1 MSNASLNRICNDEND
16 PMLHLTMRCKHGDL
30 MQLQTSWSEDN
41 PARRFWS
48 CPRFRE
54 NSCKYFRWRDLEEI
68 DMRSKSVIPRLA
80 NRIKE
85 LEEALQF
92 YKSKE
97 KMKLLEKKGDQVCHD
112 KLIKKKKKMKCSIL
126 NWKLII
132 VLVAVF
138 FLILGINKNVNAE
151 KCSCMPLELP

>member
-1 MSNASLNRICNDEND
+1 M
-16 PMLHLTMRCKHGDL
+16 
-30 MQLQTSWSEDN
+30 
-41 PARRFWS
+41 
-48 CPRFRE
+48 E

-112 KLIKKKKKMKCSIL
+112 KLIKKKKMMKCSIL

-132 VLVAVF
+132 VFVAVF
-138 FLILGINKNVNAE
+138 FLILGINKNVNAGNVVV
-151 KCSCMPLELP
+151 CHWNCLSCYLLFSFMFGCVIHWKFVVVTLFSGLRQAYLVV

>member
-1 MSNASLNRICNDEND
+1 
-16 PMLHLTMRCKHGDL
+16 
-30 MQLQTSWSEDN
+30 MQLHISWFEDN

-48 CPRFRE
+48 CPRFHE
-54 NSCKYFRWRDLEEI
+54 NSCKYFRLRDLEEI

-85 LEEALQF
+85 SEEALQF

-97 KMKLLEKKGDQVCHD
+97 KKMKLLEKNGDQVCDD
-112 KLIKKKKKMKCSIL
+112 KLIKKKMKYSIL

-132 VLVAVF
+132 VFVAIF
-138 FLILGINKNVNAE
+138 ILF
-151 KCSCMPLELP
+151 

>member
-1 MSNASLNRICNDEND
+1 
-16 PMLHLTMRCKHGDL
+16 
-30 MQLQTSWSEDN
+30 MQ
-41 PARRFWS
+41 
-48 CPRFRE
+48 
-54 NSCKYFRWRDLEEI
+54 
-68 DMRSKSVIPRLA
+68 SKSVIPRLT
-80 NRIKE
+80 NKIKE

-112 KLIKKKKKMKCSIL
+112 KLIKKKKIKCSIL

-132 VLVAVF
+132 VFVAVF
-138 FLILGINKNVNAE
+138 FLILGINKNVNVG

>member
-1 MSNASLNRICNDEND
+1 
-16 PMLHLTMRCKHGDL
+16 
-30 MQLQTSWSEDN
+30 
-41 PARRFWS
+41 
-48 CPRFRE
+48 
-54 NSCKYFRWRDLEEI
+54 
-68 DMRSKSVIPRLA
+68 MRSKSVIPRLA
-80 NRIKE
+80 TRIKE

-132 VLVAVF
+132 VFVAVF
-138 FLILGINKNVNAE
+138 FLILGINKNVNAG